1 MPRKPTGKR
10 PGRPKIPLVTPD
22 LDEADLSKKLPP
34 KPIDFEAVLHWMDLG
49 ATAAEIAGAFRVGT
63 ATLDR
68 RLREQTGLGFGEL
81 KEKVSGGLKI
91 QLRRNQFNLTKTNAT
106 MGIWLGKIW
115 LGQKEDA
122 SELKELIV
130 NELRAGIR
138 HLSQEPGS
146 KAASQSRME
155 IEPPLPDS

>member
-1 MPRKPTGKR
+1 MPRKPTGKP

-22 LDEADLSKKLPP
+22 LDEDDLAQKLPA
-34 KPIDFEAVLHWMDLG
+34 KPIDFEAVLHWLDLG
-49 ATAAEIAGAFRVGT
+49 ATAEEIAGAFRVGVR
-63 ATLDR
+63 TLDR
-68 RLREQTGLGFGEL
+68 RLNERLGFGFGEL
-81 KEKVSGGLKI
+81 KKRVCGGAKI
-91 QLRRNQFNLTKTNAT
+91 QLRKNQFNLTKTNAT

-138 HLSQEPGS
+138 HLSQEPRGET
-146 KAASQSRME
+146 ASRPALEAEQS
-155 IEPPLPDS
+155 LPDS